1 VSRPEHVPLV
11 IIGGGPAGY
20 TSAIYAARAGLRPVC
35 VEGYASG
42 GQITRSSEIHN
53 FPGYPDGIVGAE
65 LADRMRAQAARF
77 GARLVTA
84 QAVNVE
90 LAERPF
96 TVDTDQGRYLA
107 NAVIVATGAQPR
119 RLGLPAET
127 AYEGRGVCYCAIC
140 DGQFFAGRRVAVVG
154 GGDVAAEEA
163 LVLSRIAREVVLVHR
178 RTEFRASAANRSAL
192 ARTPNITILTPQVV
206 TDIIGTEDDGVT
218 GVQLRDL
225 ATEATR
231 SVDVDGVFV
240 AIGHQPATA
249 LFDRWLKVGEDGF
262 LSTDPF
268 TTATNVPGVF
278 AAGDVVDAR
287 YRQAVTAAASGCA
300 AAIDAER
307 WLATCAPTPVPH
319 LESQT
324 RDGRIRAPA
333 G

>member
-1 VSRPEHVPLV
+1 VSRVEVVPLV

-20 TSAIYAARAGLRPVC
+20 TSAIYAARAGLGPVC
-35 VEGYASG
+35 LEGYASG
-42 GQITRSSEIHN
+42 GQITRSGEIHN

-77 GARLVTA
+77 GARFVTA
-84 QAVNVE
+84 QVVNVE

-96 TVDTDQGRYLA
+96 TVDTDQGSYLA
-107 NAVIVATGAQPR
+107 DAVVVATGAEPR

-178 RTEFRASAANRSAL
+178 RTEFRASAANRAAL
-192 ARTPNITILTPQVV
+192 ARASNITVLTPHVV
-206 TDIIGTEDDGVT
+206 TDIIGTDEHGVT
-218 GVQLRDL
+218 GLELRHL
-225 ATEATR
+225 ATDVTR
-231 SVDVDGVFV
+231 SIDVDGVFV
-240 AIGHQPATA
+240 AIGHQPATT
-249 LFDRWLKVGEDGF
+249 LFDRWLKVSEDGF
-262 LSTDPF
+262 LSTDPH
-268 TTATNVPGVF
+268 TTATSVPGVF

-307 WLATCAPTPVPH
+307 WLAMHAPTPALHVA
-319 LESQT
+319 S
-324 RDGRIRAPA
+324 RARNDRVRAPT